1 MSTLAKRFE
10 PHQVE
15 TDTYQRWEEAAIGRA
30 EPNSG
35 PKSDKP
41 PFSISMPPPNV
52 TGSLHMGHALQYTL
66 PDILCRFKRANGF
79 DVLWQPG
86 VDHAGIAAHMVVE
99 KQLATE
105 GKHRFTLADTREESR
120 KLFDEKMWKLMA
132 ESGGIHRDSVTGHID
147 PRGVGRITTQMRRLG
162 ILPDWSRQRFTMD
175 DGLSRTVRQVFVR
188 LFEQGLITRAKR
200 LVNWDPVMQTAVS
213 DVEVEQKT
221 VNGQLSYIRYDGDG
235 FSITVATTR
244 PETMFGD
251 VAIAVHPDDERYSA
265 LIGKSVT
272 NPANGV
278 VIPIIADAYVN
289 REKGSGA
296 VKITPGHDAND
307 HEVAVRYNKANTD
320 GHQLQLPF
328 LSIFDKH
335 AKLDD
340 PLGSTRW
347 VPEYY
352 QGLDR
357 FVARKKL
364 LTELES
370 RGFLEKTEAIQHA
383 VPHNSRGGV
392 VLEPMLSDQWYLD
405 VSEMAKRALQAATDQ
420 PLAAD
425 DDNHTQMIP
434 PQWLNNFRPW
444 LQEIQ
449 PWCISRQLWWGH
461 QIPVRCLKFQMQSMG
476 REQAKRIDEE
486 LKKIIA
492 QLGKNIYMT
501 SYYSEETI
509 NRWEELDKKYL
520 RFQQP
525 NNFPI
530 AIPYEIYC
538 AHIDA
543 DERKK
548 QVDEIVR
555 SIDKILLSEGPSG
568 NYQPHKINNEDHSDP
583 QLPGVI
589 LLNNF
594 DDPDVLDTW
603 FSAALWPFST
613 LDWDLDK
620 PADLQGDPFA
630 SRYYPTDL
638 MITGFDILFFWVA
651 RMMMMGLKFTNKV
664 PFRQVYLTPL
674 VRDATGMKMSKSKGN
689 VIDPLDVIDEFGADA
704 LRFTLAALSSQGRDI
719 KLSEQRIE
727 GYRNFM
733 TKLWN
738 AARFSEMNGCWGQGG
753 ATNPLDNLP
762 TDLQLEISHW
772 LLAKLKDCA
781 SAVGDALSSY
791 RFDWAADALYH
802 FVWNDLCDWYLEFA
816 KQWLQSE
823 HPDQQAAKQ
832 ETQAVTRYVLAT
844 TLRLLEPIAPFITQD
859 LWQQLS
865 GSPKL
870 LCQQDWPTLDGVRV
884 NQELAGAATMLFTI
898 AARAREKMAADKL
911 GKDDGFVLVIPQSQV
926 QAEILTAHHHFATYR
941 PSLSRLAAWIG
952 GSYAQTT
959 HDGLGYVVV
968 SMNATQTA
976 TQTNHD
982 SLISPENRAKILASL
997 QRDQALYNGRLQKL
1011 EKELANEGFRL
1022 NAPEEFAKKSAE
1034 LQEVRLVL
1042 SAIEQELQP
1051 LESAMA

>member
-1 MSTLAKRFE
+1 MTSLAKRFE

-15 TDTYQRWEEAAIGRA
+15 TDTYQRWEAAGIGRA
-30 EPNSG
+30 DPT
-35 PKSDKP
+35 SDKP
-41 PFSISMPPPNV
+41 SFSISMPPPNV

-99 KQLATE
+99 KQLAAE
-105 GKHRFTLADTREESR
+105 GKHRFTLADTRAESR
-120 KLFDEKMWKLMA
+120 KLFDDKMWALMA
-132 ESGGIHRDSVTGHID
+132 ESGGIHRDKATGHID
-147 PRGVGRITTQMRRLG
+147 PKGVGRITTQMRRLG
-162 ILPDWSRQRFTMD
+162 VLPDWSRQRFTMD
-175 DGLSRTVRQVFVR
+175 DGLSKTVRQVFVR
-188 LFEQGLITRAKR
+188 LFDEGLISRAKR

-213 DVEVEQKT
+213 DVEVEQKI
-221 VNGQLSYIRYDGDG
+221 VQGQLSYVRYDGDG

-251 VAIAVHPDDERYSA
+251 VAIAVHPDDERYSG
-265 LIGKSVT
+265 LIGQSVR

-278 VIPIIADAYVN
+278 AIPIIADAYVD

-296 VKITPGHDAND
+296 VKITPGHDFND
-307 HEVAVRYNKANTD
+307 HEVVVRFNKANT
-320 GHQLQLPF
+320 GALQLGIF
-328 LSIFDKH
+328 SIFDKH
-335 AKLDD
+335 AKLVDS
-340 PLGSTRW
+340 LWSTRW
-347 VPEYY
+347 VPEDY
-352 QGLDR
+352 QGLER
-357 FVARKKL
+357 FEARKKL
-364 LTELES
+364 LAELES
-370 RGFLEKTEAIQHA
+370 RGVLEKTESIQHA

-392 VLEPMLSDQWYLD
+392 VLEPLLSDQWYLD
-405 VSEMAKRALQAATDQ
+405 VSAMARMALDAATDQ
-420 PLAAD
+420 PLAKG

-444 LQEIQ
+444 LQGIQ

-461 QIPVRCLKFQMQSMG
+461 QIPVWWAKMDADMSTSPWTVDKELAYHQAVSEGEFI
-476 REQAKRIDEE
+476 RETDSAGDQKPIAAANEE
-486 LKKIIA
+486 EARKKA
-492 QLGKNIYMT
+492 
-501 SYYSEETI
+501 EAVA
-509 NRWEELDKKYL
+509 KKYSL
-520 RFQQP
+520 YVVELTQ
-525 NNFPI
+525 
-530 AIPYEIYC
+530 
-538 AHIDA
+538 
-543 DERKK
+543 
-548 QVDEIVR
+548 
-555 SIDKILLSEGPSG
+555 
-568 NYQPHKINNEDHSDP
+568 
-583 QLPGVI
+583 
-589 LLNNF
+589 
-594 DDPDVLDTW
+594 DPDVLDTW
-603 FSAALWPFST
+603 FSSALWPFST

-620 PADLQGDPFA
+620 PAGQQGDPFA

-651 RMMMMGLKFTNKV
+651 RMMMMGLNFTDKV

-738 AARFSEMNGCWGQGG
+738 AARFSQMNGCWGQGE
-753 ATNPLDNLP
+753 AIAPP
-762 TDLQLEISHW
+762 AAAPAAPKLEISHW
-772 LLAKLKDCA
+772 LLAKLADCA
-781 SAVGDALSSY
+781 TAVGDALSAY
-791 RFDWAADALYH
+791 RFDRAADALYH

-823 HPDQQAAKQ
+823 QASDQAAKQ

-865 GSPKL
+865 GSGEL
-870 LCQQDWPTLDGVRV
+870 LCQQPWPSLDGIAV

-898 AARAREKMAADKL
+898 TARAREKIAADKL
-911 GKDDGFVLVIPQSQV
+911 GNDEIFVLAFPQSQV
-926 QAEILTAHHHFATYR
+926 DAKQLTVHDHFAAYR
-941 PSLSRLAAWIG
+941 PTLSRLAAWMG
-952 GSYAQTT
+952 GSHASIT

-968 SMNATQTA
+968 SMNANQA
-976 TQTNHD
+976 ERDAQ
-982 SLISPENRAKILASL
+982 ISPENRAKIIASL
-997 QRDQALYNGRLQKL
+997 QRDQALYSGRLQKL
-1011 EKELANEGFRL
+1011 ERELSNEGFRL

-1042 SAIEQELQP
+1042 GAVVQELS
-1051 LESAMA
+1051 SAGVPMSPAA

>member
-1 MSTLAKRFE
+1 MTSLAKRFE
-10 PHQVE
+10 PQQVE
-15 TDTYQRWEEAAIGRA
+15 TDTYHRWEAAAVGRA
-30 EPNSG
+30 DPTSG
-35 PKSDKP
+35 KP
-41 PFSISMPPPNV
+41 PFAISMPPPNV

-99 KQLATE
+99 KQLAAE
-105 GKHRFTLADTREESR
+105 GKHRFTLADTREQSR
-120 KLFDEKMWKLMA
+120 KLFDDRMWALMA
-132 ESGGIHRDSVTGHID
+132 ESGGIHRDKATGHID

-175 DGLSRTVRQVFVR
+175 DGLSETVRQVFVR
-188 LFEQGLITRAKR
+188 LFEEGLIKRAKR

-251 VAIAVHPDDERYSA
+251 VAIAVHPDDERYSG
-265 LIGKSVT
+265 LIGKVVR
-272 NPANGV
+272 NPANGAA
-278 VIPIIADAYVN
+278 IPIIGDSYVD

-296 VKITPGHDAND
+296 VKITPGHDTND
-307 HEVAVRYNKANTD
+307 HEVVVRYNKDRAD
-320 GHQLQLPF
+320 IQKLPII
-328 LSIFDKH
+328 SIFDKH
-335 AKLDD
+335 AKLVD
-340 PLGSTRW
+340 PLGSAKW
-347 VPEYY
+347 VPEAY
-352 QGLDR
+352 QGLER
-357 FVARKKL
+357 FEARKKL
-364 LTELES
+364 LADLQS
-370 RGFLEKTEAIQHA
+370 REVLKKTEAIQHA

-392 VLEPMLSDQWYLD
+392 VLEPLLSDQWYLD
-405 VSEMAKRALQAATDQ
+405 MTEMARRALQAATDQ
-420 PLAAD
+420 PLTAGD
-425 DDNHTQMIP
+425 DGHTQMIP

-461 QIPVRCLKFQMQSMG
+461 QIPIWYGEDGHPFA
-476 REQAKRIDEE
+476 AKDEASA
-486 LKKIIA
+486 IA
-492 QLGKNIYMT
+492 LAAAHYGKPVT
-501 SYYSEETI
+501 LT
-509 NRWEELDKKYL
+509 
-520 RFQQP
+520 Q
-525 NNFPI
+525 
-530 AIPYEIYC
+530 
-538 AHIDA
+538 
-543 DERKK
+543 
-548 QVDEIVR
+548 
-555 SIDKILLSEGPSG
+555 
-568 NYQPHKINNEDHSDP
+568 
-583 QLPGVI
+583 
-589 LLNNF
+589 
-594 DDPDVLDTW
+594 DPDVLDTW
-603 FSAALWPFST
+603 FSAGLWPFST

-620 PADLQGDPFA
+620 PADQQSDPFA

-651 RMMMMGLKFTNKV
+651 RMMMMGLKFTDKV

-738 AARFSEMNGCWGQGG
+738 AARFSDMNGCWGQGG
-753 ATNPLDNLP
+753 AIVSPSDAP

-772 LLAKLKDCA
+772 LLAKLQSCA
-781 SAVGDALSSY
+781 TAVGDALNAY

-816 KQWLQSE
+816 KQWLQS
-823 HPDQQAAKQ
+823 DQADDQAAKQ
-832 ETQAVTRYVLAT
+832 ETQAVTRFVLAT

-865 GSPKL
+865 GSDDL
-870 LCQQDWPTLDGVRV
+870 LCQQAWPSLDGVLV
-884 NQELAGAATMLFTI
+884 NQELAEAATMLFTI
-898 AARAREKMAADKL
+898 TARAREKIAADKL
-911 GKDDGFVLVIPQSQV
+911 GKDEIFVLVFPRSQV
-926 QAEILTAHHHFATYR
+926 DAKQLEVRAHFAAYR
-941 PSLSRLAAWIG
+941 PTLSRLAAWMG
-952 GSYAQTT
+952 GHHASTT
-959 HDGLGYVVV
+959 HDGLGYVAV
-968 SMNATQTA
+968 SMNCNQTERDA
-976 TQTNHD
+976 Q
-982 SLISPENRAKILASL
+982 ISPENRAKIIASL
-997 QRDQALYNGRLQKL
+997 QRDQALYSTRLQKL
-1011 EKELANEGFRL
+1011 ERELGNEQFRL

-1042 SAIEQELQP
+1042 GAVAQELQTLGAP
-1051 LESAMA
+1051 AA